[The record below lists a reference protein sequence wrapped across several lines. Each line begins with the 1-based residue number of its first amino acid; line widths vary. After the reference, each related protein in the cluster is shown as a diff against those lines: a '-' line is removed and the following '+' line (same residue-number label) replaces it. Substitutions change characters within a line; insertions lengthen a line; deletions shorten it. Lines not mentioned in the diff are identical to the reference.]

1 MLYEKFSIKFYSNCF
16 IGFATRQSTE
26 IREYYKDIKSHTE
39 YATDDSE
46 SYYSD
51 QIVRN
56 NKNLQWRAL
65 GIYQDTISFWYKDLH
80 EASQQENNKSQDS
93 AWALVMVTSSTQM
106 SVVEHYQEW
115 LFKDGKLIFH
125 FDKMTG
131 YDEESSWEYRYYFN
145 NNKLIRT
152 LSGNQII
159 DFEENTKKYL
169 IKQMK
174 Y

>member
-1 MLYEKFSIKFYSNCF
+1 
-16 IGFATRQSTE
+16 
-26 IREYYKDIKSHTE
+26 
-39 YATDDSE
+39 
-46 SYYSD
+46 
-51 QIVRN
+51 
-56 NKNLQWRAL
+56 
-65 GIYQDTISFWYKDLH
+65 
-80 EASQQENNKSQDS
+80 
-93 AWALVMVTSSTQM
+93 M

-159 DFEENTKKYL
+159 DFEENTKEILNKADEIL
-169 IKQMK
+169 KLFKTIISFN
-174 Y
+174 